1 MKKDIKKMF
10 EEERKLEKHV
20 MKDGHEARFLEKLDV
35 VLPEERKSSS
45 FNWKIAASIV
55 LLVSA
60 GWLIYTNLNNE
71 PVEEIIADTENV
83 EDANK
88 ISLGSLSPDLK
99 AIEDYYQANINL
111 KLSQLDISN
120 DTKGL
125 VDSYMEQLAK
135 LDAEYKKLSVELNS
149 VGPNDQ
155 LIAAMVK
162 NLQARLQLLQKL
174 GKKLNDLKTE
184 KNETNIV

>member
-35 VLPEERKSSS
+35 ALPVENKSSF
-45 FNWKIAASIV
+45 FNWKIAAAIALFISSAW
-55 LLVSA
+55 LV
-60 GWLIYTNLNNE
+60 YTNLSNE

-83 EDANK
+83 DNVNE

-99 AIEDYYQANINL
+99 VIENYYQANINL
-111 KLSQLDISN
+111 KLSQIDVSN
-120 DTKGL
+120 DNKGL
-125 VDSYMEQLAK
+125 VDSYMKQLAK